1 MPSLRDP
8 KHPKQL
14 VKGRS
19 IDDLEYLRIQYLE
32 SASISTKYLED
43 QIDRL
48 KQYAAMI
55 EDNEFVKGWK
65 HTYAAW
71 DVDQKIGMLNNHF
84 QNAIQCL
91 NMLNLLAAVK
101 GLHKVHATD
110 RAQLLRYFRMA
121 FKIMK
126 KDKDYKQV
134 WPTVRYGLIIGDV
147 EHSPDE
153 IMWFSSLRMP
163 VEPCSC
169 GHMLREHDAGTD
181 KCNHEET
188 CGCKGFK
195 RR

>member
-1 MPSLRDP
+1 MRLSKNAKILQKLIKSADRHSGAWLCEIVEHNPALGIKRTEVYPALRELLKNRLARTLVPSLRDP

-121 FKIMK
+121 
-126 KDKDYKQV
+126 
-134 WPTVRYGLIIGDV
+134 
-147 EHSPDE
+147 
-153 IMWFSSLRMP
+153 
-163 VEPCSC
+163 
-169 GHMLREHDAGTD
+169 
-181 KCNHEET
+181 
-188 CGCKGFK
+188 
-195 RR
+195 